1 MSWIQELDA
10 HSEVCTSTPLG
21 PSPSSSSSTPPP
33 PSSPKK
39 APFEITPSVAKG
51 RSPSPSPPRPWGS
64 TSSLIPPS
72 S

>member
-1 MSWIQELDA
+1 MDTRVRCTLRSVYLNPIRPLPFLLFL
-10 HSEVCTSTPLG
+10 HS
-21 PSPSSSSSTPPP
+21 P